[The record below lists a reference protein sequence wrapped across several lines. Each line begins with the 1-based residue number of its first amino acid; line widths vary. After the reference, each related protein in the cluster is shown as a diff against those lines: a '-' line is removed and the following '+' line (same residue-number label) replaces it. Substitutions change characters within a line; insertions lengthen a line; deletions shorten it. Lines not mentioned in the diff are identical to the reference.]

1 MTILKSRGVFRSIL
15 LSVSILSSAA
25 GLGLAGCSSGSGT
38 SNSTPAASVTIS
50 GASTVRLG
58 ATTQLSATVVNASSQ
73 TVTWQVNNVTG
84 GSAATGTISATGLY
98 TAPAT
103 MPASTTVTVE
113 AISQA
118 SPSASASLSESLLN
132 PLPSASSG
140 TATQSGSSLNYALD
154 IIGTGFVPG
163 SVLAAAG
170 TAQTT
175 TYISATELQATVAVA
190 TGTTTLAVTVTNPAP
205 GGSTSSGLTL
215 TVSYVAATGIA
226 AARILDQ
233 TTFGPTTS
241 AIQHI
246 QQIGLSAYLQ
256 EQFGEPTTTL
266 AAIPTNPLPALC
278 LSSNTAY
285 PCAES
290 EWWSAAIN
298 GPDQLRQRVAFALSE
313 MFVVSTQSVPGQA
326 IPQFHNALAN
336 DAFTNFA
343 TIMKDVAMSPA
354 MGLYLNM
361 LDSAAPA
368 PGQIAN
374 ENFPRENM
382 QLFTLG
388 INLLNQDGSL
398 QLDGSGNP
406 IPAYTQAQVQAFALA
421 YTGWTY
427 ATAAGGSPTKFPNN
441 TANYADPMA
450 AVESAHAT
458 GTKIL
463 LNGTVLSAGQTAE
476 QDLTQALTNIFNH
489 PNVGPF
495 ICTQLIQHL
504 VTSTPSPAY
513 VSRVAA
519 VFANNGSSVRGD
531 MKAVITAI
539 LTDQEARAGD
549 TNASFDGGHLREPI
563 LFLTAMMRGLGF
575 TNTDANGSFDSLSN
589 YSNNLSERPYRAN
602 SVFNFFPPD
611 YVIPATTLTAPEFGI
626 ENTAT
631 ATLRMSLADSIV
643 NNKISS
649 FSVDLSNT
657 STLGTMA
664 ANPATLVSTLNTLLM
679 HSQMPANMQS
689 EIITAITPLISNAQ
703 RVRVAIYL
711 IVTSSQYKVIH

>member
-1 MTILKSRGVFRSIL
+1 MIVLRSRGVFPSIL
-15 LSVSILSSAA
+15 LPVSALLSVAA
-25 GLGLAGCSSGSGT
+25 VGLAGCSTGSGA
-38 SNSTPAASVTIS
+38 SSSTPAASVTIS

-58 ATTQLSATVVNASSQ
+58 ATTQFSATVVNASNQ
-73 TVTWQVNNVTG
+73 AVTWQVNNVTG
-84 GSAATGTISATGLY
+84 GSAATGTISAAGLY

-103 MPASTTVTVE
+103 MPASTTVTVD

-118 SPSASASLSESLLN
+118 LPSASASLSESLLN
-132 PLPSASSG
+132 PLPSVSSG
-140 TATQSGSSLNYALD
+140 TATQSGSSLNYAVD
-154 IIGTGFVPG
+154 ILGAGFVPG
-163 SVLAAAG
+163 SVVEAAG
-170 TAQTT
+170 AAQTT
-175 TYISATELQATVAVA
+175 TYVSATELQATVAV
-190 TGTTTLAVTVTNPAP
+190 TSGTTTLAVAVTNPAP
-205 GGSTSSGLTL
+205 GGSTSAGLTL
-215 TVSYVAATGIA
+215 AVSYVTATGIA

-241 AIQHI
+241 AIQHV
-246 QQIGLSAYLQ
+246 QQIGLPAYLQ

-290 EWWSAAIN
+290 EWWSAVIN

-313 MFVVSTQSVPGQA
+313 MFVVSTQSIPGQA

-336 DAFTNFA
+336 DAFSNFS
-343 TIMKDVAMSPA
+343 TIMKDVALSPA

-374 ENFPRENM
+374 ENFARENM

-388 INLLNQDGSL
+388 VNLLNPDGSL

-406 IPAYTQAQVQAFALA
+406 IPTYTQTQVQAFALA

-450 AVESAHAT
+450 AVESAHAA
-458 GTKIL
+458 GSKIL
-463 LNGTVLSAGQTAE
+463 LNGAVLSAGQTAE
-476 QDLTQALTNIFNH
+476 QDLTGALTNIFNH
-489 PNVGPF
+489 PNIGPF
-495 ICTQLIQHL
+495 VCTQLIQHL

-519 VFANNGSSVRGD
+519 VFANNGSGVRGD

-539 LTDQEARAGD
+539 LTDPEARAGD

-563 LFLTAMMRGLGF
+563 LFITAMMRGLSF
-575 TNTDANGSFDSLSN
+575 TDTAANGSYDSLSN
-589 YSNNLSERPYRAN
+589 YSSNLSERPYRAN
-602 SVFNFFPPD
+602 SVFNFFPPN
-611 YVIPATTLTAPEFGI
+611 YVIPATTLNAPEFGI

-643 NNKISS
+643 NNKISG

-664 ANPATLVSTLNTLLM
+664 ANATTLVGTLNTLLM

-689 EIITAITPLISNAQ
+689 EIISAITPLTSNAQ